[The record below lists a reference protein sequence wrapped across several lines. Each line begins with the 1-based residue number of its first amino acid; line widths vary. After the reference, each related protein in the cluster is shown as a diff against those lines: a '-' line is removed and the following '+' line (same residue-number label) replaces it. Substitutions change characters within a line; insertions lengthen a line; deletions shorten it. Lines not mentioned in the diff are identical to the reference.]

1 MGEYMSDGEACAAR
15 FMFNFVRR
23 LADIVV
29 FTRQLLFELF
39 ELGLGW
45 FFFFF
50 FFPLTISEY
59 YNVSQSL
66 VQYVHSLIYEE
77 RTLSSFHLYS
87 PPSFSHHA
95 IKEKVARSIK
105 SSSVL
110 ERNPNQ

>member
-1 MGEYMSDGEACAAR
+1 MSDGEACAAR

-50 FFPLTISEY
+50 FFPLQS
-59 YNVSQSL
+59 VSITTCRNLSYSMCTVL
-66 VQYVHSLIYEE
+66 YTKKEHCLPSICIALLRFLIT
-77 RTLSSFHLYS
+77 R
-87 PPSFSHHA
+87 
-95 IKEKVARSIK
+95 
-105 SSSVL
+105 
-110 ERNPNQ
+110 